1 MREAQAASLAKL
13 RATRDES
20 AVSAALGAL
29 SAAGGAHPG
38 GDTPNLMHLAVEA
51 ARARCTVGEISDA
64 LERQWGRYIPSHSV
78 SAGSYSAEFG
88 ENAEIE
94 AVVAEAAEF
103 ASRHGRRP
111 RILVAKMGQARRPTP
126 RDSPLLPP
134 QTDARHPISP
144 RSTPRTASATCRTA
158 TTAART

>member
-126 RDSPLLPP
+126 RDPPP

-144 RSTPRTASATCRTA
+144 RSTPRTASATSRTA